1 MSLPS
6 KEIKAA
12 RYTSYSSKLANKEFM
27 NVEVITKEDLQAF
40 RMQLLE
46 DIKSLLQQGRDTSL
60 GHIEGYKTANVR
72 KILGCSVN
80 KLVSLRVARKI
91 RTKKIGGT
99 VYYNKEDVKRLVE
112 EGF

>member
-1 MSLPS
+1 MG
-6 KEIKAA
+6 IDIVT
-12 RYTSYSSKLANKEFM
+12 R
-27 NVEVITKEDLQAF
+27 EDLQTF

-46 DIKSLLQQGRDTSL
+46 DIKSLLQQGRETSL
-60 GHIEGYKTANVR
+60 GNVEGYKTANVR